1 MTSLLPALVVV
12 PALVATLV
20 AVVPRLGAVAAGV
33 TALAGVIAAV
43 TLTLQVSTDGPVVV
57 ALGGWAEPVGIALR
71 ADGLSAAFVLV
82 TAVVVLVV
90 TVFASG
96 SSAARG
102 TPFFWALSLALW
114 AGLNAVYV
122 AADLFNTYV
131 ALELVTVAAVGC
143 VALGGRSAAAPAF
156 RYLLVAVAGS
166 LWFLL
171 AVALLYARTGTLSL
185 RLVQDALRDPTD
197 DGTLVA
203 TVLILATVG
212 LALKS
217 ALVPLHAWLP
227 PAHAGAPAAVSP
239 LMSAVVIKASI
250 FVLYR
255 LWTSLPADAATTA
268 LAGLVGAVGSVAVLW
283 GSLAALRQARLKRVV
298 AYSTVA
304 QVGYFVLLLPLVVPA
319 LRPEADDAARAVA
332 ELAVQGTVAMVAAHA
347 VAKSAMFMAAGCLLH
362 ARGTD
367 EITALRGAVVTNP
380 GAVLAFGVAGVALA
394 GLPPALAFSGKW
406 QLLTAVL
413 ESGQWWWLIAL
424 LGGGLLTAAY
434 TVRVL
439 AVFFAERETG
449 AGAGTDTDTDT
460 PVPVRMT
467 VATLGTAVAA
477 GIAGVASAGWLATTT
492 VGVF

>member
-1 MTSLLPALVVV
+1 MTSLLPAFVVV

-20 AVVPRLGAVAAGV
+20 AMIPRIGAVAAGA
-33 TALAGVIAAV
+33 TALAGVVAAV
-43 TLTLQVSTDGPVVV
+43 ALTLRVSADGPVDV

-71 ADGLSAAFVLV
+71 ADGLSAAFLLF
-82 TAVVVLVV
+82 TAVAVLVV

-143 VALGGRSAAAPAF
+143 VALGGRSAAAPAL

-171 AVALLYARTGTLSL
+171 AVGLLYARTGTLSL
-185 RLVQDALRDPTD
+185 RLALDVLRDPTD
-197 DGTLVA
+197 DGALVA

-212 LALKS
+212 LTLKS

-268 LAGLVGAVGSVAVLW
+268 LAVLVGAVGSVAVLW

-347 VAKSAMFMAAGCLLH
+347 LAKSAMFMAAGCLLH

-367 EITALRGAVVTNP
+367 EIAALRGAVVTNP
-380 GAVLAFGVAGVALA
+380 GVVLAFGVAGVALA

-439 AVFFAERETG
+439 AVFVAERETG
-449 AGAGTDTDTDT
+449 TEDT

-467 VATLGTAVAA
+467 AATLVTAVAA

>member
-1 MTSLLPALVVV
+1 MTSLLPAFVVV

-20 AVVPRLGAVAAGV
+20 AMIPRIGAVAAGA
-33 TALAGVIAAV
+33 TALAGVVAAV
-43 TLTLQVSTDGPVVV
+43 ALTLRVSADGPVDV

-71 ADGLSAAFVLV
+71 ADGLSAAFVLF

-114 AGLNAVYV
+114 SGLNAVYV

-143 VALGGRSAAAPAF
+143 VALGGRSAAAPAL

-171 AVALLYARTGTLSL
+171 AVGLLYARTGTLSL
-185 RLVQDALRDPTD
+185 RLALDVLRDPTD
-197 DGTLVA
+197 DGALVA

-255 LWTSLPADAATTA
+255 LWTSLPADAATTS
-268 LAGLVGAVGSVAVLW
+268 LAVLVGAVGSVAVLW

-347 VAKSAMFMAAGCLLH
+347 LAKSAMFMAAGCLLH

-367 EITALRGAVVTNP
+367 EIAALRGAVVTNP

-439 AVFFAERETG
+439 AVLVAERETG
-449 AGAGTDTDTDT
+449 TENT

-467 VATLGTAVAA
+467 AATLVTAVAA
-477 GIAGVASAGWLATTT
+477 GIAGIASAGWLATTT

>member
-1 MTSLLPALVVV
+1 MI
-12 PALVATLV
+12 
-20 AVVPRLGAVAAGV
+20 PRIGAVAAGA
-33 TALAGVIAAV
+33 TALAGVVAAV
-43 TLTLQVSTDGPVVV
+43 ALTLRVSADGPVDV

-71 ADGLSAAFVLV
+71 ADGLSAAFVLF

-143 VALGGRSAAAPAF
+143 VALGGRSAAAPAL

-171 AVALLYARTGTLSL
+171 AVGLLYARTGTLSL
-185 RLVQDALRDPTD
+185 RLALDVLRDPTD
-197 DGTLVA
+197 DGALVA

-227 PAHAGAPAAVSP
+227 PAHAGAPTAVSP

-268 LAGLVGAVGSVAVLW
+268 LAVLVGAVGSVAVLW

-347 VAKSAMFMAAGCLLH
+347 LAKSAMFMAAGCLLH

-367 EITALRGAVVTNP
+367 EIAALRGAVVTNP

-439 AVFFAERETG
+439 AVFVAERETG
-449 AGAGTDTDTDT
+449 TENT

-467 VATLGTAVAA
+467 AATLVTAVAA
-477 GIAGVASAGWLATTT
+477 GIAGIASAGWLATTT